1 MVRSSILLLAAFGL
15 VQNADAFSAPI
26 PQASVK
32 VDATAEKAVEAPPAE
47 ERGMPPPYGAVSP
60 VVEATE
66 GRMPGT
72 HNQPPGNKW
81 WEPAGMYG
89 THASI
94 KTSTGTFQT
103 YTDAMKNPYN
113 PKISG
118 PNPSRVPGA
127 YNQQATGNWW
137 DRPVKTD
144 AGTFQTYTDVMKNPY
159 NPKISGPNPSRVPG
173 AYNQQATG
181 NWWDRPV
188 KTDAGTFQTYTDV
201 MKNPYNPKISGPNP
215 SRVPGA
221 YNQQATGNWWD
232 RPAQVQTHDSIK
244 TSNGFQVYSDA
255 LRGEGKAKIDGPEP
269 ERISG
274 SYNQQATGNWWDR
287 AGKIQTHET
296 ITGSSG
302 NFQVY
307 SDMMRERSQ

>member
-137 DRPVKTD
+137 DRP
-144 AGTFQTYTDVMKNPY
+144 
-159 NPKISGPNPSRVPG
+159 
-173 AYNQQATG
+173 
-181 NWWDRPV
+181 
-188 KTDAGTFQTYTDV
+188 
-201 MKNPYNPKISGPNP
+201 
-215 SRVPGA
+215 
-221 YNQQATGNWWD
+221 
-232 RPAQVQTHDSIK
+232 AQVQTHDSIK

-274 SYNQQATGNWWDR
+274 AYNQQATGNWWDR
-287 AGKIQTHET
+287 RQEINSHNDINTSAGFPTYTDI
-296 ITGSSG
+296 
-302 NFQVY
+302 
-307 SDMMRERSQ
+307 MRERSQ

>member
-144 AGTFQTYTDVMKNPY
+144 AGTFQTYTDVMKNDY
-159 NPKISGPNPSRVPG
+159 NPKINGPNPPRV
-173 AYNQQATG
+173 A
-181 NWWDRPV
+181 
-188 KTDAGTFQTYTDV
+188 
-201 MKNPYNPKISGPNP
+201 
-215 SRVPGA
+215 GA

-274 SYNQQATGNWWDR
+274 AYNQQATGNWWDR
-287 AGKIQTHET
+287 RQEINSHNDINTSAGFPTYTDI
-296 ITGSSG
+296 
-302 NFQVY
+302 
-307 SDMMRERSQ
+307 MRERSQ

>member
-1 MVRSSILLLAAFGL
+1 MVRSSILLLAAFGV

-32 VDATAEKAVEAPPAE
+32 VDAPAAEEAVEAPPAAVE
-47 ERGMPPPYGAVSP
+47 EREMPPPYGAVSSP

-72 HNQPPGNKW
+72 HNQPPGKKW

-103 YTDAMKNPYN
+103 YTDAMKNDYN

-144 AGTFQTYTDVMKNPY
+144 AGMFQTYTDVMKKDY
-159 NPKISGPNPSRVPG
+159 NPKINGPNPARV
-173 AYNQQATG
+173 A
-181 NWWDRPV
+181 
-188 KTDAGTFQTYTDV
+188 
-201 MKNPYNPKISGPNP
+201 
-215 SRVPGA
+215 GA

-232 RPAQVQTHDSIK
+232 RPAQVQTHESIK
-244 TSNGFQVYSDA
+244 TSNGFQVYSDS
-255 LRGEGKAKIDGPEP
+255 LRGDDGKAKIDGPEP
-269 ERISG
+269 TRISG
-274 SYNQQATGNWWDR
+274 AYNQQATGNWWDR

-307 SDMMRERSQ
+307 SDMMREQSQ